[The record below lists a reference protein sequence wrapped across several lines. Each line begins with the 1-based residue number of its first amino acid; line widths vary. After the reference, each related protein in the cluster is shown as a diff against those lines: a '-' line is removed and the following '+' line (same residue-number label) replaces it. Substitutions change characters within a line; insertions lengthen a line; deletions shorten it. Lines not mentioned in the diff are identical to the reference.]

1 VNYLAHAYLNGHR
14 GNTVLM
20 GNMMGDFVKGN
31 QYLQYDAHIQEG
43 ILLHRAIDTFTDA
56 HPIVSAAKNYFRADY
71 GLYSG
76 ALVDVMW
83 DHYLANDISV
93 FADDDAV
100 KIFTQNV
107 YDTLKQNPHLM
118 NEKMAYMCKYMIE
131 YDWLYNY
138 KKVAGIVRSW
148 QGMSKR
154 LEHLNEATKAAEI
167 FSENYTVFAEM
178 FSLLKLD
185 LQKEF
190 LVT

>member
-1 VNYLAHAYLNGHR
+1 VNYLAHAYLNGRR

-31 QYLQYDAHIQEG
+31 QYLQYDIQIQEG

-83 DHYLANDISV
+83 DHYLANDTSI
-93 FADDDAV
+93 FEDDDAV
-100 KIFTQNV
+100 KNFTQNV
-107 YDTLKQNPHLM
+107 YKTMQVHQMLM
-118 NEKMAYMCKYMIE
+118 NDRMAYMCKYMIE

-138 KKVAGIVRSW
+138 KKVDGVVRSW

-154 LEHLNEATKAAEI
+154 LQHLNEATKAEQI
-167 FSENYTVFAEM
+167 FATNYKTFEEM
-178 FSLLKLD
+178 FERLKLA

-190 LVT
+190 IPI

>member
-1 VNYLAHAYLNGHR
+1 
-14 GNTVLM
+14 M

-31 QYLQYDAHIQEG
+31 QYLQYDALIQEG

-56 HPIVSAAKNYFRADY
+56 HPIVSEAKNYFRADY

-83 DHYLANDISV
+83 DHYLANDVLV
-93 FADDDAV
+93 FADDNAL
-100 KIFTQNV
+100 KNFTQNV

-131 YDWLYNY
+131 YDWLFNY
-138 KKVAGIVRSW
+138 KKVEGIVRSW

-154 LEHLNEATKAAEI
+154 LQHLNEATKAEKI
-167 FSENYTVFAEM
+167 FADNYETFAEL
-178 FSLLKLD
+178 FNKLKLD
-185 LQKEF
+185 LEKEF
-190 LVT
+190 MPA